1 MKRPMCAWACLLL
14 LSQPVIAQEAK
25 ELREK
30 PENAVIHKELIAL
43 RDDALDALNKN
54 DIDRLLTH
62 VHPQVVLTAPSP
74 DAGKEVSRGKDGVR
88 AYFDKMFTGTD
99 RRADSMTSDVKVDE
113 LSLLY
118 GGDTAIAWGSSND
131 TYKMRD
137 GSLFKLR
144 TRWSST
150 LVKEGDRWLIAEFH
164 ISVNMFDNPLVTMT
178 AQWAAWLSGGVAGVV
193 GLVLGVLLG
202 WLWKRKR

>member
-1 MKRPMCAWACLLL
+1 MNRQMCAWACLLL
-14 LSQPVIAQEAK
+14 LTLPANAQEAK
-25 ELREK
+25 ERVEK
-30 PENAVIHKELIAL
+30 PEDAVIHKELIAL

-54 DIDRLLTH
+54 DIDRLLKH
-62 VHPQVVLTAPSP
+62 VHPQVVLTAPNP
-74 DAGKEVSRGKDGVR
+74 DAGKEVSRGKDGVK
-88 AYFDKMFTGTD
+88 AYFDKMFTGPE
-99 RRADSMTSDVKVDE
+99 RRADSMTSEVKVDE

-137 GSLFKLR
+137 GSLFKLS

-164 ISVNMFDNPLVTMT
+164 ISVNMFENPLVAMT
-178 AQWAAWLSGGVAGVV
+178 AQRVAWLSGGVAGGV
-193 GLVLGVLLG
+193 GLVLGVILG

>member
-1 MKRPMCAWACLLL
+1 MKRPMCAGACLLL
-14 LSQPVIAQEAK
+14 LALPATAQEK
-25 ELREK
+25 VERVEK
-30 PENAVIHKELIAL
+30 PEDAAIHQELIAL

-54 DIDRLLTH
+54 EIDRLLTH

-74 DAGKEVSRGKDGVR
+74 EAGKEVSRGKEGVK
-88 AYFDKMFTGTD
+88 AYFDKMFTGPD
-99 RRADSMTSDVKVDE
+99 RRADSMTSEVKVDE

-118 GGDTAIAWGSSND
+118 GGDTASAWGSSND
-131 TYKMRD
+131 TYKMRN

-164 ISVNMFDNPLVTMT
+164 VSVNMFDNPLVTMT
-178 AQWAAWLSGGVAGVV
+178 AQWVAWISGGLAGGV
-193 GLVLGVLLG
+193 GLVLGVILG

>member
-14 LSQPVIAQEAK
+14 LSLLANAQEK
-25 ELREK
+25 TERVEK
-30 PENAVIHKELIAL
+30 PDDAAIHKELIAL

-74 DAGKEVSRGKDGVR
+74 DSDKQVSRGKEGVK
-88 AYFDKMFTGTD
+88 AYFDKMFTGPD
-99 RRADSMTSDVKVDE
+99 RRADSMTSEVKVDE

-164 ISVNMFDNPLVTMT
+164 VSVNMFDNPLVTMT
-178 AQWAAWLSGGVAGVV
+178 AQWVAWISGGLAGGV
-193 GLVLGVLLG
+193 GLVLGVILG